1 MNIGGFAFGRQCL
14 SHLPAPPF
22 VSPLCSS
29 VSASDLPSRHLR
41 AKPVRLEELCRDTK
55 FTKREIRVMY
65 RGFKQVR
72 LPAAGYSCGGSG
84 VSGPNT
90 DRNVMR

>member
-1 MNIGGFAFGRQCL
+1 MSYFSTVGFLFA
-14 SHLPAPPF
+14 
-22 VSPLCSS
+22 
-29 VSASDLPSRHLR
+29 DLPSRHLR

-72 LPAAGYSCGGSG
+72 RQTVRVRLREVQTAAGQTPDLG
-84 VSGPNT
+84 V
-90 DRNVMR
+90 